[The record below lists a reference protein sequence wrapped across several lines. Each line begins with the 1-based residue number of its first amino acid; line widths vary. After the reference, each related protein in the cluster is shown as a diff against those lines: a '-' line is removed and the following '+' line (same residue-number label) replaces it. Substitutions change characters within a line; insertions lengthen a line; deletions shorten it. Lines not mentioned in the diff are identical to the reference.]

1 MLFVAAWFAFPSWAN
16 DLPGQPRPE
25 ATASDWASA
34 LRASTLAQASRERS
48 IQAELR
54 RGLDRLTKSC
64 VATGP
69 PSVAN
74 PQPLKADLLEQ
85 ELGDLD
91 RLLNP
96 LSERTNRLLGQAER
110 RREQM
115 CPALPL
121 IPKSAACRIAEDRRD
136 SLKQL
141 SAALPAQRS
150 DLLSRYNLYAEAGRL
165 ESKGWVRREADEQ
178 DRRRKRLWIT
188 EAGQAVAQQ
197 IKRPASHTQERLVAP
212 LSQLEQAQL
221 VELLAKLVAAHE
233 APPVIG
239 SS

>member
-1 MLFVAAWFAFPSWAN
+1 MIPPPVRASLKALATMLFVAAWFAFPSWAN

-64 VATGP
+64 VATGS

-165 ESKGWVRREADEQ
+165 ESKGCTSPGFTQRLLRADEQ
-178 DRRRKRLWIT
+178 HMKPSIVQSLSEWVRL
-188 EAGQAVAQQ
+188 
-197 IKRPASHTQERLVAP
+197 LD
-212 LSQLEQAQL
+212 
-221 VELLAKLVAAHE
+221 AAE
-233 APPVIG
+233 VNN
-239 SS
+239 